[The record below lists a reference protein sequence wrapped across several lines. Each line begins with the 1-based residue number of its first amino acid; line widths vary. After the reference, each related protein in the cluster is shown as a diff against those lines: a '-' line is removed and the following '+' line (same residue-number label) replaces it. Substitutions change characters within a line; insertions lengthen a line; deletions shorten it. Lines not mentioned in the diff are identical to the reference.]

1 MSMHRHVFAIV
12 VALAGVV
19 QILAQG
25 RVREQVP
32 TQTPARPTE
41 SGESST
47 REREEPEFENP
58 FENAIET
65 DRDSFTPSTKTAGRG
80 RLILESAY
88 SFLDNRNRP
97 DTHSFPEFLLRYGV
111 AERLELRLNWNYE
124 VGGAAVDVGG
134 EPGGEELF
142 GPGLER
148 ESQISYGFK
157 AGITEQRRWV
167 PESAL
172 IVAGFTPT
180 SGQETATDLVTTY
193 VFGWELPND
202 WKLDSAIRYG
212 TESEQGDSFDL
223 WAPSVVL
230 KVPVREQWNTHIE
243 YFGEFS
249 RDKSQDQVIHFV
261 SPGVHY
267 LVTPD
272 LEVGVRLGW
281 GLNEQSARF
290 FTNVGLGW
298 RF

>member
-1 MSMHRHVFAIV
+1 
-12 VALAGVV
+12 
-19 QILAQG
+19 
-25 RVREQVP
+25 
-32 TQTPARPTE
+32 
-41 SGESST
+41 
-47 REREEPEFENP
+47 
-58 FENAIET
+58 
-65 DRDSFTPSTKTAGRG
+65 
-80 RLILESAY
+80 
-88 SFLDNRNRP
+88 
-97 DTHSFPEFLLRYGV
+97 
-111 AERLELRLNWNYE
+111 
-124 VGGAAVDVGG
+124 
-134 EPGGEELF
+134 
-142 GPGLER
+142 
-148 ESQISYGFK
+148 
-157 AGITEQRRWV
+157 V

-180 SGQETATDLVTTY
+180 SGKETATDLVTTY
-193 VFGWELPND
+193 VFGWELPNK

-212 TESEQGDSFDL
+212 TESEHGDNFDL

-267 LVTPD
+267 LITPD